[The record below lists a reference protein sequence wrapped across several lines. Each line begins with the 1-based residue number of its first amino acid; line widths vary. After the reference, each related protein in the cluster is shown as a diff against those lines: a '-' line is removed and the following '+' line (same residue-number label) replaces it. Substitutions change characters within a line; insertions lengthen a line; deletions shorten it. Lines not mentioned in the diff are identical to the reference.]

1 MKLGITG
8 LAGSGKTTV
17 FEALTGEFS
26 DTGSKTENRM
36 GTIRVPD
43 ARIDKLSAIFNPKK
57 TIYAQVEYFLPG
69 KSGKAKDSGKEDAAW
84 TAVRDADALI
94 HVIRNYKMF
103 GLEEPDPASDF
114 SLLDQEL
121 IMMDLAQTEKRIER
135 MDAEAQKAKKPTG
148 TPELC

>member
-17 FEALTGEFS
+17 FEALTGDFS
-26 DTGSKTENRM
+26 EAGNKMENRL

-43 ARIDKLSAIFNPKK
+43 ARIDRLSEIFNPRK

-69 KSGKAKDSGKEDAAW
+69 KSGRAKDSGKEDASW

-94 HVIRNYKMF
+94 HVIRNFNMF
-103 GLEEPDPASDF
+103 GLEEPNPATDF
-114 SLLDQEL
+114 STLDQDL
-121 IMMDLAQTEKRIER
+121 ILMDLAQAEKRIER
-135 MDAEAQKAKKPTG
+135 MDAEA
-148 TPELC
+148 